1 MVPVGLTASR
11 TSGSPT
17 RRLWRSLARSLTPP
31 FLLDASARLSRTRGD
46 ERMTKS
52 IESHIEE
59 LRAELRN
66 AGDHCERVQIRA
78 ELELAEAELTLAI
91 AEQSG
96 EVDAEPPF

>member
-1 MVPVGLTASR
+1 
-11 TSGSPT
+11 
-17 RRLWRSLARSLTPP
+17 
-31 FLLDASARLSRTRGD
+31 
-46 ERMTKS
+46 MTIS

-66 AGDHCERVQIRA
+66 ADDQGERSLIRV
-78 ELELAEAELTLAI
+78 ELELAEAELALAI